1 MKFTYETGRLILR
14 LLGEEEAPAV
24 LQFYRKNRAVFEP
37 YEAIH
42 PEQFYTESYQRT
54 LLNCELSLTLK
65 HNLIRFYVFR
75 RENPDEIIG
84 TVCFRNIDRST
95 YYSCETGYRFSPA
108 YWHKGYARE
117 ALAFGIQLMFEE
129 FHLHRIE
136 ATVMPENTASI
147 RLLESLAFQQEG
159 IAREYALIQGKWED
173 HIRFALIRPSGDT
186 SSQMSPLTADTASPY
201 ETAGT
206 RK

>member
-1 MKFTYETGRLILR
+1 MKFIYETDRLILR

-65 HNLIRFYVFR
+65 HSLIRFYVFR
-75 RENPDEIIG
+75 KENPDEIIG

-95 YYSCETGYRFSPA
+95 YYSCEVGYRFSPA

-136 ATVMPENTASI
+136 AAVMPGNTASI
-147 RLLESLAFQQEG
+147 RLLESLGFQQEG
-159 IAREYALIQGKWED
+159 VAREYALIQGKWED

>member
-1 MKFTYETGRLILR
+1 MKFTYETDRLILR
-14 LLGEEEAPAV
+14 LLGEEEA
-24 LQFYRKNRAVFEP
+24 QFYRKNRAVFEP

>member
-1 MKFTYETGRLILR
+1 MKFTYETDRLILR

-147 RLLESLAFQQEG
+147 RLLESLTFQQEG
-159 IAREYALIQGKWED
+159 IAREFALIQGKWED

>member
-1 MKFTYETGRLILR
+1 MKFIYETDRLILK

-24 LQFYRKNRAVFEP
+24 LRFYQQNRAVFEP
-37 YEAIH
+37 YEVLH
-42 PEQFYTESYQRT
+42 PEQFYTVAYQRT
-54 LLNCELSLTLK
+54 LMNCELSLTLK
-65 HNLIRFYVFR
+65 HSLIRFYVFR
-75 RENPDEIIG
+75 KENPDEIIG
-84 TVCFRNIDRST
+84 TICFRNIDHST

-129 FHLHRIE
+129 MHLHRIE
-136 ATVMPENTASI
+136 AAVMPGNTASI
-147 RLLESLAFQQEG
+147 RLLESLGFQQEG

-173 HIRFALIRPSGDT
+173 HIRFALIHSSGGT
-186 SSQMSPLTADTASPY
+186 SSQMSPLTAGTASPS
-201 ETAGT
+201 ETAGI